1 MISSQDRSG
10 WFGASDVDFIVGN
23 RKTATWQKWW
33 LEKLGLRHNSFSNTA
48 INAGKYK
55 EHQILEYIGAL
66 EMDKQ
71 ILLPD
76 LLLRINLDGNTGK
89 KIHEAKTFAWVE
101 DWKPPKKYIRQVNV
115 QMFGHES
122 RDAEIVAYG
131 LLPEDYENFF
141 LPIDPKRLIRI
152 PVEYDEAFI
161 DKFKPN
167 LCELAD
173 CLKRGVMPNE
183 AFV

>member
-1 MISSQDRSG
+1 M
-10 WFGASDVDFIVGN
+10 
-23 RKTATWQKWW
+23 
-33 LEKLGLRHNSFSNTA
+33 RHNSFSNTA